1 MINNHSSPFLH
12 LCEDEIEF
20 SAIRASGPG
29 GQHVNKVSSAI
40 YCRLNIHTSSL
51 PQEVKQRLM
60 QIRDKRISDDGVI
73 HIKAQRFRSQDRN
86 RQDALERLQEMVERA
101 THKPK
106 RRLPTRPSQAQ
117 KRKRLQAKTRRGEVK
132 RLRGNRGIDA
142 GD

>member
-1 MINNHSSPFLH
+1 
-12 LCEDEIEF
+12 
-20 SAIRASGPG
+20 
-29 GQHVNKVSSAI
+29 
-40 YCRLNIHTSSL
+40 
-51 PQEVKQRLM
+51 M

-132 RLRGNRGIDA
+132 RLRANRGIDA